1 MFPAVFL
8 ALPLLFPVTE
18 GTNTTRFDIA
28 ASAPMITYRPSESFS
43 PPPVP
48 ALRYAHESGD
58 VSLSLSPGSPCMGAC
73 LKLEGTF

>member
-8 ALPLLFPVTE
+8 ALPLLFPVTAD
-18 GTNTTRFDIA
+18 TKATRFDMA
-28 ASAPMITYRPSESFS
+28 ASAPMITYRPPESFS

-48 ALRYAHESGD
+48 ALRYEHESGD
-58 VSLSLSPGSPCMGAC
+58 VSLTLSPGSPCMGAC